1 METVT
6 RQSFQPH
13 PGLQQTLKQFHLSS
27 MSSLGGP
34 AAFSARWP
42 HDLLFKKDGKEPEPV
57 LHLPMQP
64 PTVMPGPL
72 FIPSDRSTERCET
85 VLETETVSCF
95 VVGGEKR
102 LCLPQILNTVL
113 RDFSLQQI
121 NSVCDDLHIYCSRCT
136 AEQLE
141 ILKVMGILPFSAP
154 SCGLITKTDAER
166 LCNALIYGGTY
177 PPHCKK
183 EFSGSLELEITERSF
198 KIYHECF
205 GKCKGLFVPELYTSP
220 NAACIQCMDCRLMYP
235 THKFVVHSHKSL
247 ENRTCHWGFD
257 SANWRAYILL
267 GQDYTGKEE
276 KARLEQHL
284 DEIKEKFDFANK
296 YKRKASRASDPIPTK
311 KSKHE
316 DFPSL
321 PLSAEKEK
329 QPDWL
334 RSLSASD
341 NTGLNCIQPRQRP
354 SAFRPWSPNLSAGD
368 KETPNRPLATLRDSF
383 YNFKTME
390 SAVAPN
396 VALTPLPLA
405 KAGPLSPS
413 VPSTFH
419 PSAREAPGEGAIP
432 RPRKRMATVEL
443 PHPGPEPL
451 CPPSA
456 AASKTPLQ
464 EDSEVEIEVE
474 SREEFT
480 SSLSSLSSPSFTS
493 SSSAKDLSSPGAQ
506 GPVCTLTSA
515 VLTPEGGPLTGVAAA
530 AVAVVLA
537 PDVPGAGGL
546 ESELETLRHTL
557 DSGLDSKES
566 KEKFLHEIVKMRV
579 KQEEKLGSALQAK
592 RSLQQELE
600 FLRVAKKEKLREATE
615 AKRNLRKEIE
625 RLRAESEKKMKEANE
640 SRMRL
645 KRELE
650 QARQLRVCDKGCEAG
665 RLRAKYSA
673 QIEDLQM
680 KLQHA
685 EADREQ
691 LRADLL
697 LEREAREHLERV
709 VKELQ
714 QQQLW
719 PKEQNKPTKD
729 TPANN

>member
-1 METVT
+1 MDGGAG

-34 AAFSARWP
+34 AAFSARWQ
-42 HDLLFKKDGKEPEPV
+42 HELLFKKDGKEPEPV
-57 LHLPMQP
+57 LQHLPP
-64 PTVMPGPL
+64 PVMPGPL

-85 VLETETVSCF
+85 VLEGETISCF

-121 NSVCDDLHIYCSRCT
+121 NSVCDELHIYCSRCT
-136 AEQLE
+136 ADQLE

-166 LCNALIYGGTY
+166 LCNALIYGGAY
-177 PPHCKK
+177 PPRCKK
-183 EFSGSLELEITERSF
+183 ELSSGGSLELEITERSF
-198 KIYHECF
+198 KVYHECF

-235 THKFVVHSHKSL
+235 THKFVVHTHKAQ

-257 SANWRAYILL
+257 SANWRAYVLL
-267 GQDYTGKEE
+267 SQDYTGKEE
-276 KARLEQHL
+276 KVRLEQLL

-296 YKRKASRASDPIPTK
+296 YKRKASS

-316 DFPSL
+316 DFPSQ
-321 PLSAEKEK
+321 SALADKER
-329 QPDWL
+329 QHDWL
-334 RSLSASD
+334 QSLSASAKV
-341 NTGLNCIQPRQRP
+341 GVPRQRP
-354 SAFRPWSPNLSAGD
+354 SAFRPWSPHISAGD
-368 KETPNRPLATLRDSF
+368 KEPSSHPLALLRDSF
-383 YNFKTME
+383 YNYKSLE
-390 SAVAPN
+390 NGVAPN
-396 VALTPLPLA
+396 VALTPLPLG
-405 KAGPLSPS
+405 KVGPMSPS
-413 VPSTFH
+413 VPSTSH
-419 PSAREAPGEGAIP
+419 PNGGEQPGEGANS
-432 RPRKRMATVEL
+432 RPRKRRVTEEHHSQTA
-443 PHPGPEPL
+443 EPP
-451 CPPSA
+451 CPPSFTT
-456 AASKTPLQ
+456 SKPPPPQ
-464 EDSEVEIEVE
+464 EDKDSEVEIEVE
-474 SREEFT
+474 SRDEFT

-493 SSSAKDLSSPGAQ
+493 SSSSAKDL
-506 GPVCTLTSA
+506 T
-515 VLTPEGGPLTGVAAA
+515 EGSVPAAA
-530 AVAVVLA
+530 APTTPTA
-537 PDVPGAGGL
+537 PILSTVTPPEMGL
-546 ESELETLRHTL
+546 ESELESLRQAL

-566 KEKFLHEIVKMRV
+566 KERFLHEIVKMRV

-640 SRMRL
+640 SRIRL

-691 LRADLL
+691 LRADLMH
-697 LEREAREHLERV
+697 EREAREPLERG

-714 QQQLW
+714 QQLW
-719 PKEQNKPTKD
+719 PKSCGDKD
-729 TPANN
+729 GLPMDLVADK

>member
-34 AAFSARWP
+34 AAFSARWQ
-42 HDLLFKKDGKEPEPV
+42 HDLLFKKEGKEPEPV
-57 LHLPMQP
+57 LHLPMQSAP
-64 PTVMPGPL
+64 PPVMPGPL

-85 VLETETVSCF
+85 VLETETISCF

-136 AEQLE
+136 ADQLE

-166 LCNALIYGGTY
+166 LCNALIYGGAY

-183 EFSGSLELEITERSF
+183 EFTGAPLELEITEKSF
-198 KIYHECF
+198 KVYHECF

-220 NAACIQCMDCRLMYP
+220 NAACIQCLDCRLMYP

-257 SANWRAYILL
+257 SANWRAYLLL

-276 KARLEQHL
+276 KAHLEQTL

-296 YKRKASRASDPIPTK
+296 YKRKASRAADPIPAK
-311 KSKHE
+311 KLKHE
-316 DFPSL
+316 DFLSSP
-321 PLSAEKEK
+321 PLADKDK
-329 QPDWL
+329 TPDWL
-334 RSLSASD
+334 RTLSASA
-341 NTGLNCIQPRQRP
+341 NKGLNCIQPRQRP
-354 SAFRPWSPNLSAGD
+354 SAFRPWSPNVSSAD
-368 KETPNRPLATLRDSF
+368 KEPSGRPLALLRDGF
-383 YNFKTME
+383 YNFKTLE

-396 VALTPLPLA
+396 VAPNP
-405 KAGPLSPS
+405 
-413 VPSTFH
+413 
-419 PSAREAPGEGAIP
+419 PGEEAHAP
-432 RPRKRMATVEL
+432 ARPRKRKATGGDQHPLL
-443 PHPGPEPL
+443 PLVPLLLPLVPLVPEPC
-451 CPPSA
+451 CPPPS
-456 AASKTPLQ
+456 SVCKPPQ
-464 EDSEVEIEVE
+464 DESEVEIEVE
-474 SREEFT
+474 NRDELT

-493 SSSAKDLSSPGAQ
+493 SCGSAKDLSSPMAH
-506 GPVCTLTSA
+506 GPPA
-515 VLTPEGGPLTGVAAA
+515 PLTPAPLTP
-530 AVAVVLA
+530 A
-537 PDVPGAGGL
+537 PTPSGL
-546 ESELETLRHTL
+546 EAELETLRQAL
-557 DSGLDSKES
+557 DGGLDSKES
-566 KEKFLHEIVKMRV
+566 KERFLHEVVKMRV

-640 SRMRL
+640 SRVRL

-650 QARQLRVCDKGCEAG
+650 QARLLRVCDKGCEAG

-714 QQQLW
+714 HQLW
-719 PKEQNKPTKD
+719 PKSAALANMDGAPTHKHAAAA
-729 TPANN
+729 TSN